1 MQQMLDNHQSSL
13 FWLENV
19 GNLFSSGSMIPLS
32 TDSFEEQMNA
42 LTRFV
47 ILIFIFL
54 SFFKSSKYA
63 ISISFLCLSMI
74 GMTYYGG
81 KIFWGK
87 KLKETYGNVASAQ
100 ESHVTVPKYSATN
113 DFVITPT
120 YDQVQKCRTKL
131 PDTGNLIISENATN
145 PQLIDG
151 RISSYW
157 NYQNVPIQDTVSN
170 NQKLVGG
177 PNPKTLVQPIIP
189 SPAYDNQVWQPND
202 FFVPSGI
209 NQQNR
214 QELYSNGYIATGE
227 TKVLPNTPS
236 NVESFSQHQV
246 EHVPEP
252 NGQLLKYSDHKL
264 KEEYNKEL
272 FNANRRLLDQQTT
285 NNYTTTTDD
294 LVNFGC
300 GYQPLNLQSN
310 LPSNYMA
317 PTCQTGSN
325 NAQYNENIYTIPLQP
340 GLYTKSQVN
349 QPDASMSNLGISYNQ
364 QFLPT
369 SFENKKNYQA
379 VVELDP
385 YQNKQVVQENYASPD
400 QPLRRDIYDPR
411 LTGYGTSYRSYLDPV
426 TGQTRF
432 YYRDIDQQT
441 QNGYVTKNNIDFAKF
456 GTTTGAYPF
465 DKPLEGQALHN
476 FADNTFTDSQIG
488 YRSELQQRLMHKN
501 SSREWQQRV
510 APIRTNQQTK
520 GFMGTNSSKIY
531 AGPRGG

>member
-1 MQQMLDNHQSSL
+1 MQQLLDDHKSSL

-47 ILIFIFL
+47 LLIFIFL

-63 ISISFLCLSMI
+63 VTISSLCLSLI
-74 GMTYYGG
+74 GITYYTG
-81 KIFWGK
+81 KGLWGK
-87 KLKETYGNVASAQ
+87 KIKETYGNVASAQ
-100 ESHVTVPKYSATN
+100 EPIMTVPKYTATN
-113 DFVITPT
+113 NFVITPT
-120 YDQVQKCRTKL
+120 YNQVQKCRTEL
-131 PDTGNLIISENATN
+131 PTTGDLVISETATN

-151 RISSYW
+151 RVSSYW
-157 NYQNVPIQDTVSN
+157 QYQDVPIQDTVSN

-202 FFVPSGI
+202 FVVPSGI
-209 NQQNR
+209 NQQQR
-214 QELYSNGYIATGE
+214 QELYSNGYIATGD
-227 TKVLPNTPS
+227 TVLNPPKTMENYIPPAE
-236 NVESFSQHQV
+236 NDQIKLEK
-246 EHVPEP
+246 P
-252 NGQLLKYSDHKL
+252 GGLLKYSEHKI
-264 KEEYNKEL
+264 EEYKNHQMQR
-272 FNANRRLLDQQTT
+272 NRQLNQQSN
-285 NNYTTTTDD
+285 NNYTTTKDD
-294 LVNFGC
+294 LVDFGC

-317 PTCQTGSN
+317 PTCQTGPN
-325 NAQYNENIYTIPLQP
+325 NAEYNENLYSIPLQP

-369 SFENKKNYQA
+369 VFENKKNYQA
-379 VVELDP
+379 IVELDP
-385 YQNKQVVQENYASPD
+385 YQNPSVKENFASP
-400 QPLRRDIYDPR
+400 QEPFRRDIYDPR

-441 QNGYVTKNNIDFAKF
+441 QNGYVTRNNIDFANF
-456 GTTTGAYPF
+456 GTRTGAYPF
-465 DKPLEGQALHN
+465 DKPLEGNALHQ
-476 FADNTFTDSQIG
+476 FADNTYTDSQIG

-520 GFMGTNSSKIY
+520 GFMGTNSSKNY